1 MRKIIL
7 VLCLLVFSCST
18 TIQNDEKATSEI
30 KALIEEQVTSWNSGS
45 IEGFM
50 KYYWKSEQF
59 TFQSGNNRLQ
69 GWQTLLDRYK
79 KNYSGENQGKLK
91 FSNIDIKLLTKNQA
105 LVLGRYHVSLP
116 DTTKEG
122 LFTLI
127 VKKLPEGWRI
137 IHDHSS

>member
-1 MRKIIL
+1 MKKLIL
-7 VLCLLVFSCST
+7 ILCFIVFSCSNT
-18 TIQNDEKATSEI
+18 FQNNGKAISEI
-30 KALIEEQVTSWNSGS
+30 KALMEKQVKSWNSGS

-50 KYYWKSEQF
+50 KYYWKSEKF

-69 GWQTLLDRYK
+69 GWQSLLDRYK
-79 KNYSGENQGKLK
+79 KNYSGENQGNLK
-91 FSNIDIKLLTKNQA
+91 FSDIDVKLLTKDQA
-105 LVLGRYHVSLP
+105 LVLGRWQVTLP

-127 VKKLPEGWRI
+127 VKNLPEGWRI